1 MATLAD
7 LFTSIANAI
16 RAKGGTSAAMYPN
29 QMPQAIADIQ
39 PQLSLQTKTKSYT
52 PSETAQ
58 SEAVTADANYD
69 GLQQVNVAV
78 GAIPSDYIGSD
89 VTQRS
94 GSDLTAS
101 GRTVTVPQGY
111 YGAQATKSVQ
121 QGTAGTPSAS
131 KGAVSNHAV
140 TVMPSVTNS
149 EGYIS
154 GGTKTGTGVTVTAS
168 ELVSGSETKTQN
180 GTYNVENLAE
190 LVVNV
195 SGGGGGL
202 TKIGTLSIGT
212 ISTSS
217 TQAADTGK
225 SLELAVSAYSGY
237 DMLICVCHTSTHTN
251 GRHVATIRVV
261 NFSATS
267 SVSTKTSTQIATST
281 QHWKL
286 SSGGTLTMRSGTT
299 PYGVYVNAATLS
311 TSSPQTLTLTIYQRY
326 NSTSTGTING
336 NYVLDVYGV
345 KIQDYI

>member
-140 TVMPSVTNS
+140 TVTPSVTNS

-180 GTYNVENLAE
+180 GTYDVTNLAQ

-195 SGGGGGL
+195 SGGGGSGL
-202 TKIGTLSIGT
+202 VYETGEYKPTSDASRPTVSFANSHSETPFFVAMFDSSAASGITANSNTVFVFFDMYRLAGGGYPYSNTATRYALALCLYRSSSSST
-212 ISTSS
+212 FASTQVSYNSDNTSDSSTSYS
-217 TQAADTGK
+217 RYWVTASNFKPYSNSSSRYWRANRVYK
-225 SLELAVSAYSGY
+225 WIAV
-237 DMLICVCHTSTHTN
+237 
-251 GRHVATIRVV
+251 
-261 NFSATS
+261 
-267 SVSTKTSTQIATST
+267 
-281 QHWKL
+281 WKP
-286 SSGGTLTMRSGTT
+286 TT
-299 PYGVYVNAATLS
+299 
-311 TSSPQTLTLTIYQRY
+311 
-326 NSTSTGTING
+326 
-336 NYVLDVYGV
+336 
-345 KIQDYI
+345 